1 MIARLALNGNN
12 LFVKEHNTYN
22 SDIGPSGVIK
32 LLLYGQTRTEIGRMF
47 FGQHLPNYWT
57 VIGAKIRPM
66 DMVRLRT
73 NFGRIT
79 KILYCTH
86 VFLLLAVRHITRM
99 SLMKYFFFLE
109 TNPVLK
115 CLLLNQKKEKQFWG
129 NDIFFGEG
137 KMRRIPYTFPKTFG
151 STNQI
156 FNTFFKYYIVLTY
169 CDCVRWLISFEPH
182 RST

>member
-86 VFLLLAVRHITRM
+86 VFLLFAVRHITRM

-115 CLLLNQKKEKQFWG
+115 CLLLNQKKKNNFG
-129 NDIFFGEG
+129 VMIFFLEKEKCGEFH
-137 KMRRIPYTFPKTFG
+137 TLFPKLLDQPIKFSIHFLNIT
-151 STNQI
+151 
-156 FNTFFKYYIVLTY
+156 
-169 CDCVRWLISFEPH
+169 
-182 RST
+182 